1 VHRFWSIL
9 FGGVLGVCGVVSLF
23 SPLFGWKLPE
33 NAASYG
39 PRVDGLFHLILAIT
53 AITFVGTEVV
63 LVLALWRFKAQPGA
77 KSPYVHGH
85 HKLEMIWTAVPG
97 AILLF
102 IAFAQVSA
110 WADIKYQ
117 SRMPDPDLV
126 FEVSARQF
134 EWRFR
139 YPTEETLKGMTKNWK
154 DSGQKVAAD
163 WEKNTHFDDIRVVN
177 EVHVWKLTEKEPCR
191 VRMYLKTKDVL
202 HSFFLPNLRIKQ
214 DALPG
219 KTIPVFFDAQE
230 ANCKYDDATKTYQ
243 FGRFDAKTNEF
254 KPDKSMGWE
263 LACAELCGWGH
274 YKMRG
279 RLYVHETKA
288 DYLRWLA
295 AAAQAQKATK
305 PE

>member
-1 VHRFWSIL
+1 MHRLWSIL
-9 FGGVLGVCGVVSLF
+9 FGSVLGVCGVVSLL
-23 SPLFGWKLPE
+23 SPLLGWKLPE

-39 PRVDGLFHLILAIT
+39 PRVDNLFHLILAIT
-53 AITFVGTEVV
+53 AIAFVLTEVI
-63 LVLALWRFKAQPGA
+63 LVVALWRFGSRPGS

-85 HKLEMIWTAVPG
+85 HRLEMIWTAVPAG
-97 AILLF
+97 ILLF

-117 SRMPDPDLV
+117 SRMPDPDQI

-139 YPTEETLKGMTKNWK
+139 YPTADQLENMTTKWK
-154 DSGQKVAAD
+154 DDRGKAAAD
-163 WEKNTHFDDIRVVN
+163 WEKRPQADDVHVVN
-177 EVHVWKLTEKEPCR
+177 EVHIWKDAK

-279 RLYVHETKA
+279 RLYVHETKD
-288 DYLRWLA
+288 DYLRWLKMA
-295 AAAQAQKATK
+295 EEKQNATK
-305 PE
+305 RE

>member
-1 VHRFWSIL
+1 
-9 FGGVLGVCGVVSLF
+9 VLGICGVASLL
-23 SPLFGWKLPE
+23 SPLLGWKLPE

-39 PRVDGLFHLILAIT
+39 PKVDGLFHLILAVTGI
-53 AITFVGTEVV
+53 AFVLTEVI
-63 LVLALWRFKAQPGA
+63 LVWGMWRYVGRPGQ
-77 KSPYVHGH
+77 KSPYIHGH
-85 HKLEMIWTAVPG
+85 HKLEMIWTAVP
-97 AILLF
+97 AIILLF

-139 YPTEETLKGMTKNWK
+139 YPTAELLDEMTGSGRWK
-154 DSGQKVAAD
+154 STGKDVAAK
-163 WEKNTHFDDIRVVN
+163 WEKNPHMDDVRATN
-177 EVHVWKLTEKEPCR
+177 EVHIWKDAN
-191 VRMYLKTKDVL
+191 VRMYLKTRDVL

-219 KTIPVFFDAQE
+219 KTIPVYFDAKDMKGG
-230 ANCKYDDATKTYQ
+230 NCKYDEATKTWK
-243 FGRFDAKTNEF
+243 FL
-254 KPDKSMGWE
+254 PDKEWE

-279 RLYVHETKA
+279 HLYIHETKE
-288 DYLRWLA
+288 DYLRWLKQA
-295 AAAQAQKATK
+295 AEAQNATK
-305 PE
+305 AD